1 MDKLQ
6 GGYSMNQLQTFKNE
20 LFEVAAKIEN
30 DQILFDVE
38 QVARSLGIVDV
49 KNGVKYV
56 RWNRVNSYLP
66 KNSPQVAKGDFI
78 PEPLVYKL
86 AFKASNEVA
95 EQFQDWLAIEVI
107 PTIRKTGQ
115 YGSPKILSEREQRI
129 VSLELTLETAKRQDE
144 MQKALN
150 KHENK
155 LLELSEKVDEQIT
168 LDHGEQRRLQKG
180 IARRVYSFTDDKKEA
195 GRLFKELHREIK
207 DRFGVPS
214 YKDVKRKE
222 LLTAINYIENWVPR
236 KVS

>member
-1 MDKLQ
+1 
-6 GGYSMNQLQTFKNE
+6 MNQLQTFKNE
-20 LFEVAAKIEN
+20 LFEVSAKIEN

-38 QVARSLGIVDV
+38 HVAKSLGFKQIKSNKEYIRWGTVNRYLNKYLSQDV
-49 KNGVKYV
+49 G
-56 RWNRVNSYLP
+56 
-66 KNSPQVAKGDFI
+66 KGDFI

-95 EQFQDWLAIEVI
+95 EQFQDWLAIDVI

-115 YGSPKILSEREQRI
+115 YVPKMLTEREQRI
-129 VSLELTLETAKRQDE
+129 ESLKLLLETSQRQDE

>member
-1 MDKLQ
+1 
-6 GGYSMNQLQTFKNE
+6 MNQLQTFKNE

-30 DQILFDVE
+30 DQILFDAE
-38 QVARSLGIVDV
+38 HVAKSLGFKQIKNNKEYIRWETVNRYLNKYLSQDV
-49 KNGVKYV
+49 G
-56 RWNRVNSYLP
+56 
-66 KNSPQVAKGDFI
+66 KGDFL

-115 YGSPKILSEREQRI
+115 YGGPKVLSEREQRI
-129 VSLELTLETAKRQDE
+129 ESLKLLIETSQRQDE
-144 MQKALN
+144 MQKAIN

-155 LLELSEKVDEQIT
+155 LLELNEKVDEQIT

-180 IARRVYSFTDDKKEA
+180 VARRVYQFTDDKKQA
-195 GRLFKELHREIK
+195 ARLFKELYREIK
-207 DRFGVPS
+207 DRFGVSS
-214 YKDVKRKE
+214 YKDLKRRE
-222 LLTAINYIENWVPR
+222 LLTAIKYIENWVPR

>member
-1 MDKLQ
+1 V
-6 GGYSMNQLQTFKNE
+6 NQLQTFKNE
-20 LFEVAAKIEN
+20 LFEVSAKIEN

-38 QVARSLGIVDV
+38 HVAKSLGFKQIKNNKEYIRWGTVNRYLSKYLSQDV
-49 KNGVKYV
+49 G
-56 RWNRVNSYLP
+56 
-66 KNSPQVAKGDFI
+66 KGDFI

-95 EQFQDWLAIEVI
+95 EQFQDWLAIDVI

-115 YGSPKILSEREQRI
+115 YVPKVLTEREQRI
-129 VSLELTLETAKRQDE
+129 ESLKLLLETSQRQDE

-180 IARRVYSFTDDKKEA
+180 VARRVYQFTDDKKEA
-195 GRLFKELHREIK
+195 ARLFKELYREIK
-207 DRFGVPS
+207 DRFGVTS

>member
-1 MDKLQ
+1 
-6 GGYSMNQLQTFKNE
+6 MNQLQTFKNE
-20 LFEVAAKIEN
+20 LFEVSAKIEN

-38 QVARSLGIVDV
+38 HVAKSLGFKQIKNNKEYIRWGTVNRYLSKYLSQDV
-49 KNGVKYV
+49 G
-56 RWNRVNSYLP
+56 
-66 KNSPQVAKGDFI
+66 KGDFI

-95 EQFQDWLAIEVI
+95 EQFQDWLAIDVI

-115 YGSPKILSEREQRI
+115 YVPKVLTEREQRI
-129 VSLELTLETAKRQDE
+129 ESLKLLLETSQRQDE

-180 IARRVYSFTDDKKEA
+180 VARRVYQFTDDKKEA
-195 GRLFKELHREIK
+195 ARLFKELYREIK
-207 DRFGVPS
+207 DRFGVTS

>member
-1 MDKLQ
+1 
-6 GGYSMNQLQTFKNE
+6 MNQLQTFKNE
-20 LFEVAAKIEN
+20 LFEVSAKIEN

-38 QVARSLGIVDV
+38 HVAKSLGFKQIKSNKEYIRWGTVNRYLNKYLSQDV
-49 KNGVKYV
+49 G
-56 RWNRVNSYLP
+56 
-66 KNSPQVAKGDFI
+66 KGDFI

-95 EQFQDWLAIEVI
+95 EQFQDWLAIDVI

-115 YGSPKILSEREQRI
+115 YVPKMLTEREQRI
-129 VSLELTLETAKRQDE
+129 ESLKLLLETSQRQDE
-144 MQKALN
+144 MQKALS

-180 IARRVYSFTDDKKEA
+180 VARRVYQFTDDKKEA
-195 GRLFKELHREIK
+195 ARLFKELYREIK
-207 DRFGVPS
+207 DRFGVTS

-222 LLTAINYIENWVPR
+222 LLTTINYIENWVPR

>member
-1 MDKLQ
+1 V
-6 GGYSMNQLQTFKNE
+6 NQLQTFKNE

-30 DQILFDVE
+30 DQILFDAE
-38 QVARSLGIVDV
+38 HVAKSLGFKQIKNNKEYIRWETVNRYLNKYLSQDV
-49 KNGVKYV
+49 G
-56 RWNRVNSYLP
+56 
-66 KNSPQVAKGDFI
+66 KGDFL

-115 YGSPKILSEREQRI
+115 YGGPKVLSEREQRI
-129 VSLELTLETAKRQDE
+129 ESLKLLIETSQRQDE
-144 MQKALN
+144 MQKAIN

-155 LLELSEKVDEQIT
+155 LLELNEKVDEQIT

-180 IARRVYSFTDDKKEA
+180 VARRVYQFTDDKKQA
-195 GRLFKELHREIK
+195 ARLFKELYREIK
-207 DRFGVPS
+207 DRFGVSS
-214 YKDVKRKE
+214 YKDLKRRE
-222 LLTAINYIENWVPR
+222 LLTAIKYIENWVPR

>member
-1 MDKLQ
+1 
-6 GGYSMNQLQTFKNE
+6 MNQLQTFKNE
-20 LFEVAAKIEN
+20 LFEVSAKIEN

-38 QVARSLGIVDV
+38 HVAKSLGFKQIKSNKEYIRWGTVNRYLNKYLSQDV
-49 KNGVKYV
+49 G
-56 RWNRVNSYLP
+56 
-66 KNSPQVAKGDFI
+66 KGDFI

-95 EQFQDWLAIEVI
+95 EQFQDWLAIDVI

-115 YGSPKILSEREQRI
+115 YVPKVLTEREQRI
-129 VSLELTLETAKRQDE
+129 ESLKLLLETSQRQDE

-180 IARRVYSFTDDKKEA
+180 VARRVYQFTDDKKEA
-195 GRLFKELHREIK
+195 ARLFKELYREIK
-207 DRFGVPS
+207 DRFGVTS

>member
-1 MDKLQ
+1 
-6 GGYSMNQLQTFKNE
+6 MNQLQTFKNE

-30 DQILFDVE
+30 DQILFDAE
-38 QVARSLGIVDV
+38 HVAKSLGFKQIKSNKEYIRWETVNRYLNKYLSQDV
-49 KNGVKYV
+49 G
-56 RWNRVNSYLP
+56 
-66 KNSPQVAKGDFI
+66 KGDFI

-115 YGSPKILSEREQRI
+115 YGGPKVLSEREQRI
-129 VSLELTLETAKRQDE
+129 ESLKLLIETSQRQDE
-144 MQKALN
+144 MQKAIN

-155 LLELSEKVDEQIT
+155 LLELNEKVDEQIT

-180 IARRVYSFTDDKKEA
+180 VARRVYQFTDDKKQA
-195 GRLFKELHREIK
+195 ARLFKELYREIK
-207 DRFGVPS
+207 DRFGVSS
-214 YKDVKRKE
+214 YKDLKRRE
-222 LLTAINYIENWVPR
+222 LLTAIKYIENWVPR

>member
-1 MDKLQ
+1 
-6 GGYSMNQLQTFKNE
+6 MNQLQTFKNE
-20 LFEVAAKIEN
+20 LFEVAARIEN
-30 DQILFDVE
+30 DQVLFDVE
-38 QVARSLGIVDV
+38 QVAKSLGFVET
-49 KNGVKYV
+49 KNNKTYV
-56 RWNRVNSYLP
+56 RWRTINYYL
-66 KNSPQVAKGDFI
+66 KKHVSQDVAKGDFI

-86 AFKASNEVA
+86 SFKASNGVA
-95 EQFQDWLAIEVI
+95 EKFQDWLAIEVI

-115 YGSPKILSEREQRI
+115 YAPKMLTEREQRI
-129 VSLELTLETAKRQDE
+129 ESLKLLLETSQRQDE
-144 MQKALN
+144 MQKALS

-155 LLELSEKVDEQIT
+155 LLELNEKVDEQIT

-195 GRLFKELHREIK
+195 GRLFKEIHREIK
-207 DRFGVPS
+207 DRFGVAS

>member
-1 MDKLQ
+1 
-6 GGYSMNQLQTFKNE
+6 MNQLQTFKNE
-20 LFEVAAKIEN
+20 LFEVSAKIEN

-38 QVARSLGIVDV
+38 HVAKSLGFKQIKNNKEYIRWGTVNRYLSRYLSQDV
-49 KNGVKYV
+49 G
-56 RWNRVNSYLP
+56 
-66 KNSPQVAKGDFI
+66 KGDFI

-95 EQFQDWLAIEVI
+95 EQFQDWLAIDVI

-115 YGSPKILSEREQRI
+115 YVPKVLTEREQRI
-129 VSLELTLETAKRQDE
+129 ESLKLLLETSQRQDE

-180 IARRVYSFTDDKKEA
+180 VARRVYQFTDDKKEA
-195 GRLFKELHREIK
+195 ARLFKELYREIK
-207 DRFGVPS
+207 DRFGVTS

>member
-1 MDKLQ
+1 
-6 GGYSMNQLQTFKNE
+6 MNQLQTFKNE

-30 DQILFDVE
+30 DQILFE
-38 QVARSLGIVDV
+38 AEHVAKSLGFKQIKNNKEYIRWETVNRYLNKYLSQDV
-49 KNGVKYV
+49 G
-56 RWNRVNSYLP
+56 
-66 KNSPQVAKGDFI
+66 KGDFI

-115 YGSPKILSEREQRI
+115 YGGPKVLSEREQRI
-129 VSLELTLETAKRQDE
+129 ESLKLLIETSQRQDE
-144 MQKALN
+144 MQRAIN

-155 LLELSEKVDEQIT
+155 LLELNEKVDEQIT

-180 IARRVYSFTDDKKEA
+180 VARRVYQFTDDKKQA
-195 GRLFKELHREIK
+195 ARLFKELYREIK
-207 DRFGVPS
+207 DRFGVSS
-214 YKDVKRKE
+214 YKDLKRRE
-222 LLTAINYIENWVPR
+222 LLTAIKYIENWVPR

>member
-1 MDKLQ
+1 
-6 GGYSMNQLQTFKNE
+6 MNQLQTFKNE
-20 LFEVAAKIEN
+20 LFEVSAKIEN

-38 QVARSLGIVDV
+38 HVAKSLGFKQIKSNKEYIRWGTVNRYLNKYLSQDV
-49 KNGVKYV
+49 G
-56 RWNRVNSYLP
+56 
-66 KNSPQVAKGDFI
+66 KGDFI

-95 EQFQDWLAIEVI
+95 EQFQDWLAIDVI

-115 YGSPKILSEREQRI
+115 YVPKMLTEREQRI
-129 VSLELTLETAKRQDE
+129 ESLKLLLETSQRQDE

-180 IARRVYSFTDDKKEA
+180 VARRVYQFTDDKKEA
-195 GRLFKELHREIK
+195 ARLFKELYREIK
-207 DRFGVPS
+207 DRFGVTS

>member
-1 MDKLQ
+1 
-6 GGYSMNQLQTFKNE
+6 MNQLQTFKNE
-20 LFEVAAKIEN
+20 LFEVSAKIEN

-38 QVARSLGIVDV
+38 HVAKSLGFKQIKSNKEYIRWGTVNRYLNKYLSQDV
-49 KNGVKYV
+49 G
-56 RWNRVNSYLP
+56 
-66 KNSPQVAKGDFI
+66 KGDFI

-95 EQFQDWLAIEVI
+95 EQFQDWLAIDVI

-115 YGSPKILSEREQRI
+115 YVPKMLTEREQRI
-129 VSLELTLETAKRQDE
+129 ESLKLLLETSQRQDE
-144 MQKALN
+144 MQKALS

-180 IARRVYSFTDDKKEA
+180 VARRVYQFTDDKKEA
-195 GRLFKELHREIK
+195 ARLFKELYREIK
-207 DRFGVPS
+207 DRFGVTS

>member
-1 MDKLQ
+1 
-6 GGYSMNQLQTFKNE
+6 MNQLQTFKNE

-30 DQILFDVE
+30 DQILFE
-38 QVARSLGIVDV
+38 AEHVAKSLGFKQIKNNKEYIRWETVNRYLNKYLSQDV
-49 KNGVKYV
+49 G
-56 RWNRVNSYLP
+56 
-66 KNSPQVAKGDFI
+66 KGDFI

-115 YGSPKILSEREQRI
+115 YGGPKVLSEREQRI
-129 VSLELTLETAKRQDE
+129 ESLKLLIETSQRQDE
-144 MQKALN
+144 MQKAIS

-155 LLELSEKVDEQIT
+155 LLELNEKVDEQIT

-180 IARRVYSFTDDKKEA
+180 VARRVYQFTDDKKQA
-195 GRLFKELHREIK
+195 ARLFKELYREIK
-207 DRFGVPS
+207 DRFGVSS
-214 YKDVKRKE
+214 YKDLKRRE
-222 LLTAINYIENWVPR
+222 LLTAIKYIENWVPR